1 MDNYLRKAV
10 EVKFGKPITR
20 QRDIN
25 ELKEEVFIETS
36 NEIGFNT
43 LRRGFG
49 FLPSVKCSRKT
60 LNILS
65 NYIGFRSY
73 NHFLSRD
80 TENRLSDDWIE
91 LQMQLSLPQ
100 KKRGGFKFL
109 ENYLDKDYFP
119 IFISHVIKSLID
131 QENWKQLSLLFE
143 ENSLFIHNHRTI
155 VARMAT
161 SLHFNVIN
169 LPKGKLGKVSV
180 LLKNK
185 NFRDLAI
192 YMWVDYDHANGYFG
206 RLVESSIQHLVGA
219 EEKLFSL
226 LYLRKVAF
234 LNLTEFNIDYKN
246 IEIPENCHSILHG
259 RFLSMLYL
267 DDQKN
272 RKTTR
277 KEILYT
283 ASRHRAKNEFFQELI
298 PLLMLLKDFSF
309 LEEIFNLYYDE
320 LIGYVHWD
328 HVSIERYNIIAL
340 ILVNIKNGQL
350 KNNKLLFE
358 FFAKDEV
365 FHNNDRYH
373 KIFYCVANYHHKRIS
388 GDSLS
393 LNEIENN
400 YIKLSRE
407 MKFPFFNSPFLKD
420 YFVGV
425 RTA

>member
-1 MDNYLRKAV
+1 MDNYLRKAI

-100 KKRGGFKFL
+100 KKRGGFRFL

-143 ENSLFIHNHRTI
+143 ENSLFIHNHRTV

-161 SLHFNVIN
+161 SLHFNADK
-169 LPKGKLGKVSV
+169 PTKRKAWQSV
-180 LLKNK
+180 C
-185 NFRDLAI
+185 
-192 YMWVDYDHANGYFG
+192 
-206 RLVESSIQHLVGA
+206 SS
-219 EEKLFSL
+219 
-226 LYLRKVAF
+226 
-234 LNLTEFNIDYKN
+234 
-246 IEIPENCHSILHG
+246 
-259 RFLSMLYL
+259 
-267 DDQKN
+267 
-272 RKTTR
+272 
-277 KEILYT
+277 
-283 ASRHRAKNEFFQELI
+283 
-298 PLLMLLKDFSF
+298 
-309 LEEIFNLYYDE
+309 
-320 LIGYVHWD
+320 
-328 HVSIERYNIIAL
+328 
-340 ILVNIKNGQL
+340 
-350 KNNKLLFE
+350 
-358 FFAKDEV
+358 
-365 FHNNDRYH
+365 
-373 KIFYCVANYHHKRIS
+373 
-388 GDSLS
+388 
-393 LNEIENN
+393 
-400 YIKLSRE
+400 
-407 MKFPFFNSPFLKD
+407 
-420 YFVGV
+420 
-425 RTA
+425 